1 MIVSM
6 KRITLVAHKGDEARL
21 LKALQATQS
30 VEVIQNNPDNPA
42 DTGLTSLETAQSR
55 VQKLADAI
63 ATLRPY
69 TEKASFFS
77 VAPEYKVEELSEVLP
92 QADLYSDRL
101 AEISRELAQTK
112 SEIDKNIALIE
123 SLRPWE
129 NFPADMLTFAAAKN
143 VKYFAG
149 MIAAQDVE
157 KLENI
162 EATAEYQLFN
172 EGLIRSCVVACPA
185 EEAKSVANFLK
196 SLNWTDYA
204 FPKLT
209 GKPAEAMEELAE
221 LNRMLTAKKEELI
234 GELSEQASARQKLFE
249 RAYDAAVIERDR
261 VAASSE
267 LVTTNATFQ
276 LEGWIPEDKKEEVE
290 KAIRSV
296 TDAYY
301 LDIRNPED
309 DEVPPS
315 YVENKKFATPF
326 EQVTNLYSRP
336 DPKGIDA
343 TPYMAPFYVLL
354 FGLMLSDTGYGIV
367 LSILTALFIKLKK
380 PTGMSGGFARVLFWG
395 GISTIV
401 WGVLVGTFFGMDFD
415 TVFGTNN
422 LFPLFV
428 DPMENPIGMLILC
441 FGLGVIHILFGV
453 ALKMKLSFSRGDWQT
468 AVFDSL
474 SWILIVVGLIVYAVP
489 NAVSGIPAIVG
500 TIGLYMAGLGAV
512 LILLF
517 KGRDK
522 KNPFSRT
529 ISGLGELYQ
538 VTGYLSDILSYAR
551 LFALGIATGVIASV
565 FNELCKM
572 LMGSP
577 ILILKILGIAVA
589 CVLLVALH
597 GFNIAINTLGA
608 FVHCARLQ
616 YVEFYGK
623 FYEMGGRA
631 FRPLGYQTKHVRIL
645 DDASSTSHQ

>member
-1 MIVSM
+1 M
-6 KRITLVAHKGDEARL
+6 KRITLVAHKADEAAI

-30 VEVIQNNPDNPA
+30 VEILQKG
-42 DTGLTSLETAQSR
+42 DTGTNISALERAEAR
-55 VQKLADAI
+55 VQKLKDALV
-63 ATLRPY
+63 TLRPFG
-69 TEKASFFS
+69 EKRGFFASM
-77 VAPEYKVEELSEVLP
+77 PEMRAEELAELLP
-92 QADLYSDRL
+92 EAVSYSDQV
-101 AEISRELAQTK
+101 ATIARELAATK
-112 SEIDKNIALIE
+112 SEIDKNEATME

-129 NFPADMLTFAAAKN
+129 QFPADMQTFSSART

-149 MIAAQDVE
+149 LIAAQDVE
-157 KLENI
+157 KLEAI
-162 EATAEYQLFN
+162 EQTAEYQLFN
-172 EGLIRSCVVACPA
+172 EGAFRACVVACQLN
-185 EEAKSVANFLK
+185 EAKAVGNVLK
-196 SLNWTDYA
+196 SLNWTDVV
-204 FPKLT
+204 FPKLSGT
-209 GKPAEAMEELAE
+209 PAEAMQELYE
-221 LNRMLTAKKEELI
+221 RNRTLTAKKVDLENALAEEAGNRIRLVE
-234 GELSEQASARQKLFE
+234 G
-249 RAYDAAVIERDR
+249 AYDAAVIERDR
-261 VAASSE
+261 AMAAAD
-267 LVTTNATFQ
+267 LVRTSATFE
-276 LEGWIPEDKKEEVE
+276 LEGWVPSDKLNAVE
-290 KAIRSV
+290 QSIRSI
-296 TDAYY
+296 TDAFY
-301 LDIRNPED
+301 LDVRDPED
-309 DEVPPS
+309 DEAPPS
-315 YVENKKFATPF
+315 YVENNKFTTPF

-367 LSILTALFIKLKK
+367 LAILTAVFIKIKK

-415 TVFGTNN
+415 VLFGTKN
-422 LFPLFV
+422 LFPIFV

-441 FGLGVIHILFGV
+441 FGLGVLHILFGV
-453 ALKMKLSFSRGDWQT
+453 ILKMKVAFSNGDWQT
-468 AVFDSL
+468 AIFDSL
-474 SWILIVVGLIVYAVP
+474 SWILIVLGLIVYAVP
-489 NAVSGIPAIVG
+489 SAVPGLPKVIGTVG
-500 TIGLYMAGLGAV
+500 LAAAGLGAV
-512 LILLF
+512 MILLF

-522 KNPFSRT
+522 KNPFART

-538 VTGYLSDILSYAR
+538 VTSYLSDILSYAR

-577 ILILKILGIAVA
+577 ILVLRILGIAVA

-631 FRPLGYQTKHVRIL
+631 FHPLGYQTKNVRIS
-645 DDASSTSHQ
+645 DDASSISH

>member
-1 MIVSM
+1 M
-6 KRITLVAHKGDEARL
+6 KRITLVAHKADEAAI

-30 VEVIQNNPDNPA
+30 VEILKKG
-42 DTGLTSLETAQSR
+42 DTGANISALERAEAR
-55 VQKLADAI
+55 VQKLKDALV
-63 ATLRPY
+63 TLRPFG
-69 TEKASFFS
+69 EKRGFFASM
-77 VAPEYKVEELSEVLP
+77 PEMRAEELAELLP
-92 QADLYSDRL
+92 EAVSYSDQVATIARDL
-101 AEISRELAQTK
+101 ASTK
-112 SEIDKNIALIE
+112 SEIDKNEATMD

-129 NFPADMLTFAAAKN
+129 QFPADMQTFSSART
-143 VKYFAG
+143 VKYFTG

-157 KLENI
+157 KLEAI
-162 EATAEYQLFN
+162 EQTAEYQLFN
-172 EGLIRSCVVACPA
+172 EGAFRACVVACPLN
-185 EEAKSVANFLK
+185 EAKAVGNVLK
-196 SLNWTDYA
+196 SLNWTDVV
-204 FPKLT
+204 FPKLSGT
-209 GKPAEAMEELAE
+209 PAEAMQELYE
-221 LNRMLTAKKEELI
+221 RNRALTAKKVDLENALAEEAGNRTRLVE
-234 GELSEQASARQKLFE
+234 G
-249 RAYDAAVIERDR
+249 AYDAAVIERDR
-261 VAASSE
+261 AAAAAD
-267 LVTTNATFQ
+267 LVRTSATFE
-276 LEGWIPEDKKEEVE
+276 LEGWIPSDKLNAVDQ
-290 KAIRSV
+290 AIRSI
-296 TDAYY
+296 TEAFY
-301 LDIRNPED
+301 LDVRDPED
-309 DEVPPS
+309 GETPPS
-315 YVENKKFATPF
+315 YVENNKFATPF

-367 LSILTALFIKLKK
+367 LAILTAAFIKIKK

-415 TVFGTNN
+415 VLFGTKN
-422 LFPLFV
+422 LFPIFV

-441 FGLGVIHILFGV
+441 FGLGVLHILFGV
-453 ALKMKLSFSRGDWQT
+453 ILKMKVAFSNGDWQT
-468 AVFDSL
+468 AIFDSL
-474 SWILIVVGLIVYAVP
+474 SWILIVLGLIVYAVP
-489 NAVSGIPAIVG
+489 SALPGLPKVIGTVG
-500 TIGLYMAGLGAV
+500 LAAAGLGAV
-512 LILLF
+512 MILLF

-522 KNPFSRT
+522 KNPFART

-538 VTGYLSDILSYAR
+538 VTSYLSDILSYAR

-577 ILILKILGIAVA
+577 ILVLRILGIAVA

-631 FRPLGYQTKHVRIL
+631 FRPLGYQTKNVRIS
-645 DDASSTSHQ
+645 DDASSISH

>member
-1 MIVSM
+1 M
-6 KRITLVAHKGDEARL
+6 KRITLVAHKADEAAI

-30 VEVIQNNPDNPA
+30 VEILQKG
-42 DTGLTSLETAQSR
+42 DTGTNISALERAEAR
-55 VQKLADAI
+55 VQKLKDALV
-63 ATLRPY
+63 TLRPFG
-69 TEKASFFS
+69 EKRGFFASM
-77 VAPEYKVEELSEVLP
+77 PEMRAEELAELLP
-92 QADLYSDRL
+92 EAVSYSDQV
-101 AEISRELAQTK
+101 ATIARELAATK
-112 SEIDKNIALIE
+112 SEIDKNEATME

-129 NFPADMLTFAAAKN
+129 QFPADMQTFSSART

-149 MIAAQDVE
+149 LIAAQDVE
-157 KLENI
+157 KLEAI
-162 EATAEYQLFN
+162 EQTAEYQLFN
-172 EGLIRSCVVACPA
+172 EGAFRACVVACQLN
-185 EEAKSVANFLK
+185 EAKAVGNVLK
-196 SLNWTDYA
+196 SLNWTDVV
-204 FPKLT
+204 FPKLSGT
-209 GKPAEAMEELAE
+209 PAEAMQELYE
-221 LNRMLTAKKEELI
+221 RNRTLTAKKVDLENALAEEAGNRIRLVE
-234 GELSEQASARQKLFE
+234 G
-249 RAYDAAVIERDR
+249 AYDAAVIERDR
-261 VAASSE
+261 AMAAAD
-267 LVTTNATFQ
+267 LVRTSATFE
-276 LEGWIPEDKKEEVE
+276 LEGWVPSDKLNAVE
-290 KAIRSV
+290 QSIRSI
-296 TDAYY
+296 TDAFY
-301 LDIRNPED
+301 LDVRDPED
-309 DEVPPS
+309 DEAPPS
-315 YVENKKFATPF
+315 YVENNKFTTPF

-367 LSILTALFIKLKK
+367 LAILTAVFIKIKK

-415 TVFGTNN
+415 VLFGTKN
-422 LFPLFV
+422 LLPIFV

-441 FGLGVIHILFGV
+441 FGLGVLHILFGV
-453 ALKMKLSFSRGDWQT
+453 ILKMKVAFSNGDWQT
-468 AVFDSL
+468 AIFDSL
-474 SWILIVVGLIVYAVP
+474 SWILIVLGLIVYAVP
-489 NAVSGIPAIVG
+489 SAVPGLPKVIGTVG
-500 TIGLYMAGLGAV
+500 LAAAGLGAV
-512 LILLF
+512 MILLF

-522 KNPFSRT
+522 KNPFART

-538 VTGYLSDILSYAR
+538 VTSYLSDILSYAR

-577 ILILKILGIAVA
+577 ILVLRILGIAVA

-631 FRPLGYQTKHVRIL
+631 FRPLGYQTKNVRIS
-645 DDASSTSHQ
+645 DDASSISH

>member
-1 MIVSM
+1 M
-6 KRITLVAHKGDEARL
+6 KRITLVAHKADEAAI

-30 VEVIQNNPDNPA
+30 VEILQKG
-42 DTGLTSLETAQSR
+42 DTGANISALERAEAR
-55 VQKLADAI
+55 VQKLKDALV
-63 ATLRPY
+63 TLRPFG
-69 TEKASFFS
+69 EKRGFFASM
-77 VAPEYKVEELSEVLP
+77 PEMRAEELAELLP
-92 QADLYSDRL
+92 EAVSYSDQV
-101 AEISRELAQTK
+101 ATIARELASTK
-112 SEIDKNIALIE
+112 SEIDKNEATID

-129 NFPADMLTFAAAKN
+129 QFPADMQTFSSART
-143 VKYFAG
+143 VKYFTG
-149 MIAAQDVE
+149 LIAAQDVE
-157 KLENI
+157 KLEAI
-162 EATAEYQLFN
+162 EQTAEYQLFN
-172 EGLIRSCVVACPA
+172 EGAFRACVVACPIN
-185 EEAKSVANFLK
+185 EAKAVGNVLK
-196 SLNWTDYA
+196 SLNWTDVV
-204 FPKLT
+204 FPKLSGT
-209 GKPAEAMEELAE
+209 PAEAMQELYE
-221 LNRMLTAKKEELI
+221 RNRALTAKKVDLENALAEEAGNRTRLVE
-234 GELSEQASARQKLFE
+234 G
-249 RAYDAAVIERDR
+249 AYDAAVIERDR
-261 VAASSE
+261 AAAAAD
-267 LVTTNATFQ
+267 LVRTSATFE
-276 LEGWIPEDKKEEVE
+276 LEGWVPSDKLNVVEQAIRFITDAFYLDVRDPEDGE
-290 KAIRSV
+290 
-296 TDAYY
+296 T
-301 LDIRNPED
+301 
-309 DEVPPS
+309 PPS
-315 YVENKKFATPF
+315 YVENNKFATPF

-367 LSILTALFIKLKK
+367 LAILTAVFIKIKK

-415 TVFGTNN
+415 VLFGTKN
-422 LFPLFV
+422 LFPIFV

-441 FGLGVIHILFGV
+441 FGLGVLHILFGV
-453 ALKMKLSFSRGDWQT
+453 ILKMKVAFSNGDWQT
-468 AVFDSL
+468 AIFDSL
-474 SWILIVVGLIVYAVP
+474 SWILIVLGLIVYAVP
-489 NAVSGIPAIVG
+489 SAVPGLPKVIGTVG
-500 TIGLYMAGLGAV
+500 LAAAGLGAV
-512 LILLF
+512 MILLF

-522 KNPFSRT
+522 KNPFART

-577 ILILKILGIAVA
+577 ILVLRILGIAVA

-631 FRPLGYQTKHVRIL
+631 FRPLGYQTKNVRIS
-645 DDASSTSHQ
+645 DDASSISH

>member
-1 MIVSM
+1 M
-6 KRITLVAHKGDEARL
+6 KRITLVAHKADEAAI

-30 VEVIQNNPDNPA
+30 VEILQKG
-42 DTGLTSLETAQSR
+42 DTGANISALERAEAR
-55 VQKLADAI
+55 VQKLKDALV
-63 ATLRPY
+63 TLRPFG
-69 TEKASFFS
+69 EKRGFFASM
-77 VAPEYKVEELSEVLP
+77 PEMRAEELAELLP
-92 QADLYSDRL
+92 EAVSYSDQVATIARDL
-101 AEISRELAQTK
+101 ASTK
-112 SEIDKNIALIE
+112 SEIDKNEDTID

-129 NFPADMLTFAAAKN
+129 QFPADMQTFSSART
-143 VKYFAG
+143 VKYFTG
-149 MIAAQDVE
+149 LIAAQDVE
-157 KLENI
+157 KLEAI
-162 EATAEYQLFN
+162 EQTAEYQLFN
-172 EGLIRSCVVACPA
+172 EGAFRACVVACPIN
-185 EEAKSVANFLK
+185 EAKAVGNVLK
-196 SLNWTDYA
+196 SLNWTDVV
-204 FPKLT
+204 FPKLSGT
-209 GKPAEAMEELAE
+209 PAEAMQELYE
-221 LNRMLTAKKEELI
+221 RNRTLTAKKVDLENALAEEAGNRTRLVE
-234 GELSEQASARQKLFE
+234 G
-249 RAYDAAVIERDR
+249 AYDAAVIERDR
-261 VAASSE
+261 AAAAAD
-267 LVTTNATFQ
+267 LVRTSATFE
-276 LEGWIPEDKKEEVE
+276 LEGWVPSDKLNVVE
-290 KAIRSV
+290 QAIRSI
-296 TDAYY
+296 TDAFY
-301 LDIRNPED
+301 LDVRDPED
-309 DEVPPS
+309 GETPPS
-315 YVENKKFATPF
+315 YVENNKFATPF

-367 LSILTALFIKLKK
+367 LAILTAAFIKIKK

-415 TVFGTNN
+415 VLFGTKN
-422 LFPLFV
+422 LFPIFV

-441 FGLGVIHILFGV
+441 FGLGVLHILFGV
-453 ALKMKLSFSRGDWQT
+453 ILKMKVAFSNGDWQT
-468 AVFDSL
+468 AIFDSL
-474 SWILIVVGLIVYAVP
+474 SWILIVLGLIVYAVP
-489 NAVSGIPAIVG
+489 SAVPGLPKVIGTVG
-500 TIGLYMAGLGAV
+500 LAAAGLGAV
-512 LILLF
+512 MILLF

-522 KNPFSRT
+522 KNPFART

-577 ILILKILGIAVA
+577 ILVLRILGIAVA

-631 FRPLGYQTKHVRIL
+631 FRPLGYQTKNVRIS
-645 DDASSTSHQ
+645 DDASSISH